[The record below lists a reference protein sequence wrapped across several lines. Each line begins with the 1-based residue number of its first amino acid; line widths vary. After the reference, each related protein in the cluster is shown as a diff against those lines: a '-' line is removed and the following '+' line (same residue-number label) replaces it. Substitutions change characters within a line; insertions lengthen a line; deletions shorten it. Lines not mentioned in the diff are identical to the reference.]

1 MINLKELK
9 QNLNR
14 FAEQQ
19 AQRAEESR
27 MNHLLH
33 EDTKFKFAYLGL
45 EITRKCNLKC
55 AHCIRGDAQHLSMS
69 TAVID
74 KILDSSAGIRTILFT
89 GGEPFLEP
97 DLIEYVVDQ
106 VIERDFECFGMGVVT
121 NGTIM
126 NDNGIR
132 CVKAMNKFAEWSRK
146 KYPNL
151 AKSGIDISNDHFH
164 DQESSTACMEFYKP
178 YAGEFLELSMHGE
191 IKPEQVVNEGRAVQ
205 TGVATE
211 DITKVHALPRRI
223 YINEFN
229 AIGCMLKLSSKGNL
243 YLWEYDSWEDIDK
256 NSMGN
261 IMQESLVKIF
271 ERNQWKELCCNEI
284 GRLGRKINGLY
295 GSKEAD
301 ETRKFFVECFNR
313 MKNYRYRA
321 HLLFPY
327 LDYYE
332 CTMLSMYRVEQ
343 DTNGN
348 WLKYTL
354 KGYDEDKDI
363 FTPEFL
369 RQAINDLITVNDIR
383 KNEGKPKVQLV
394 PYNPEINHIDGCTDL
409 DEQS

>member
-9 QNLNR
+9 QNLNKV
-14 FAEQQ
+14 AELQ
-19 AQRAEESR
+19 AQRAEEYR
-27 MNHLLH
+27 MNHLIH

-45 EITRKCNLKC
+45 EVTRKCNLKC
-55 AHCIRGDAQHLSMS
+55 AHCLRGDAQHLSMKKE
-69 TAVID
+69 VID
-74 KILDSSAGIRTILFT
+74 KILDSSAGIKEIFFT

-106 VIERDFECFGMGVVT
+106 VIERDFECFDMAVIT

-126 NDNGIR
+126 NDNAIR
-132 CVKAMNKFAEWSRK
+132 CIKAMNKFAEWSHK
-146 KYPNL
+146 KYGDI
-151 AKSGIDISNDHFH
+151 AECRIIISNDHFH
-164 DQESSTACMEFYKP
+164 DLKLSTACMDFYKL
-178 YAGEFLELSMHGE
+178 YIGEFLKLTMHGD
-191 IKPEQVVNEGRAVQ
+191 IANEKLVRAGRAIQ
-205 TGVATE
+205 TGVAIG
-211 DITKVHALPRRI
+211 DNRKVHALPRRI
-223 YINEFN
+223 CIETDND
-229 AIGCMLKLSSKGNL
+229 IRCSLDLSATGNL
-243 YLWEYDSWEDIDK
+243 CLPEYHSWQEMDE

-284 GRLGRKINGLY
+284 ARLGRCINSFY

-301 ETRKFFVECFNR
+301 EKREFFVECFNR

-332 CTMLSMYRVEQ
+332 CTMLSMYIVEQ
-343 DTNGN
+343 DTNGH
-348 WLKYTL
+348 WLKFTL
-354 KGYDEDKDI
+354 KGYDGDI

-369 RQAINDLITVNDIR
+369 RQAIDDLVTVNDIR

-394 PYNPEINHIDGCTDL
+394 PYNPDINHIDGCTDL

>member
-14 FAEQQ
+14 MAELQ
-19 AQRAEESR
+19 AQYAEEYR
-27 MNHLLH
+27 MDHLLH

-55 AHCIRGDAQHLSMS
+55 AHCLRGDAQHLSMS

-74 KILDSSAGIRTILFT
+74 KILDSSAGIKTIFFT

-106 VIERDFECFGMGVVT
+106 VIERDFECFGMAVIT

-126 NDNGIR
+126 NDNAIR
-132 CVKAMNKFAEWSRK
+132 CIKALNKFAEWSRK

-151 AKSGIDISNDHFH
+151 GIALIEISNDHFH
-164 DQESSTACMEFYKP
+164 DKESSNACLKFYEQYIDK
-178 YAGEFLELSMHGE
+178 FTKLKFVGE
-191 IKPEQVVNEGRAVQ
+191 IETKNIENVGRAVQ

-223 YINEFN
+223 YINENN
-229 AIGCMLKLSSKGNL
+229 AVVCEL
-243 YLWEYDSWEDIDK
+243 YLSCTGDLYLSEFHSWEDIDE

-271 ERNQWKELCCNEI
+271 ERNQWKELYCNEI

-301 ETRKFFVECFNR
+301 ETQEFFVECFNR

-321 HLLFPY
+321 HILFPY

-332 CTMLSMYRVEQ
+332 CTIVSMYMVEQ
-343 DTNGN
+343 DTNGH
-348 WLKYTL
+348 WLKFTL
-354 KGYDEDKDI
+354 KGYDKDI

-369 RQAINDLITVNDIR
+369 RQAIDDLITVNDIR
-383 KNEGKPKVQLV
+383 KREGKPKVQLV
-394 PYNPEINHIDGCTDL
+394 PYNPDINHIDGCTDL

>member
-14 FAEQQ
+14 MAELQ
-19 AQRAEESR
+19 AQRAEEYR

-106 VIERDFECFGMGVVT
+106 VIERDFECFSMVVIT

-151 AKSGIDISNDHFH
+151 AKSGIEISNDHFH
-164 DQESSTACMEFYKP
+164 DKESSNACLKFYEH
-178 YAGEFLELSMHGE
+178 YVGEFLELGMHGE
-191 IKPEQVVNEGRAVQ
+191 IETKNIENVGRAVQ

-211 DITKVHALPRRI
+211 DWKTIHALPRRI

-284 GRLGRKINGLY
+284 SKIGKNINKFY
-295 GSKEAD
+295 DEKEVQEQII
-301 ETRKFFVECFNR
+301 ETYKTF
-313 MKNYRYRA
+313 KNFRYRM
-321 HLLFPY
+321 HIKYPY

-332 CTMLSMYRVEQ
+332 IYMLTSCLLEQ
-343 DTNGN
+343 ETDGD
-348 WLKYTL
+348 WLKHVL
-354 KGYDEDKDI
+354 RGYDKDI

-369 RQAINDLITVNDIR
+369 QQAINDLITVNDIR
-383 KNEGKPKVQLV
+383 KREGKPKVQLV
-394 PYNPEINHIDGCTDL
+394 PYNPDINHIDGCTDL
-409 DEQS
+409 DEQES